1 MRGWTNLPKN
11 SCRCQQANVSLQS
24 ILYTPPWHMLSVLF
38 SYTVHR
44 NWTKPTVCVVVRR
57 PSEVCF
63 TSSIDATEHWAA
75 VHHDRGCRDDHFK
88 CKFTLLETRWQASS
102 KNCISFMIKTTVLKN
117 HEKFGNQNKQDEHW
131 RIILV
136 KCVKRLRLCFSL
148 PFIVHLKPAIE
159 LGSFSNIGAL
169 CLVKRV
175 VGKEPKVVKYP
186 IRC

>member
-1 MRGWTNLPKN
+1 MF
-11 SCRCQQANVSLQS
+11 
-24 ILYTPPWHMLSVLF
+24 SVLL
-38 SYTVHR
+38 SKNPKEYLR

-63 TSSIDATEHWAA
+63 TSSVDATEHWAA

-88 CKFTLLETRWQASS
+88 CKFTLLETTWLHGLFKILPFLYDKTYCFKDSWKIWNLEQTRWA
-102 KNCISFMIKTTVLKN
+102 LK
-117 HEKFGNQNKQDEHW
+117 KF
-131 RIILV
+131 LV
-136 KCVKRLRLCFSL
+136 KCVKRPRLCSSL
-148 PFIVHLKPAIE
+148 PFIVHLKPAVE